1 MKALPM
7 PRLPRRALA
16 AIAVSPALSP
26 LAFVRATTAQ
36 AQIMPGER
44 TIGRVDAPV
53 TVVEFHSLTCGNC
66 ARFHND
72 IFPRIKAEFIET
84 GQVRFLLRDFPLD
97 RAALDAAVMVHCA
110 GPDRFEPLLSLVY
123 AQKENWA
130 HAPEPR
136 AILRRYAGLA
146 GLTAPQLDACW
157 SDPAFARAV
166 LQMRLDGEREHGVNA
181 TPSFLVGG
189 RLHRGVLTF
198 EQFAALV
205 RPLLPAG
212 RRP

>member
-1 MKALPM
+1 MS
-7 PRLPRRALA
+7 LPRRLAILA
-16 AIAVSPALSP
+16 ASLAPITAFGQGAPPSLPPQPAE
-26 LAFVRATTAQ
+26 RA
-36 AQIMPGER
+36 
-44 TIGRVDAPV
+44 IGRADAPV
-53 TVVEFHSLTCGNC
+53 TVIEFHSLTCGNC

-84 GQVRFLLRDFPLD
+84 GLVRFLLRDFPLD

-110 GPDRFEPLLSLVY
+110 GPDRFAPLLSLVY
-123 AQKENWA
+123 AQKEDWA

-146 GLTAPQLDACW
+146 ALAAPQLDACW

-181 TPSFLVGG
+181 TPSFLIGG

>member
-1 MKALPM
+1 M

-16 AIAVSPALSP
+16 ALALIP
-26 LAFVRATTAQ
+26 LAPARAQTL
-36 AQIMPGER
+36 PGER
-44 TIGRVDAPV
+44 AIGRADAPV

-84 GQVRFLLRDFPLD
+84 GLVRFLLRDFPLD
-97 RAALDAAVMVHCA
+97 RAALDAAVMLHCA
-110 GPDRFEPLLSLVY
+110 GPDRFEPLLGLVY
-123 AQKENWA
+123 TQKESWA
-130 HAPEPR
+130 HASEPR

-166 LQMRLDGEREHGVNA
+166 LQMRLDGEREYGVTA
-181 TPSFLVGG
+181 TPSFLIGG
-189 RLHRGVLTF
+189 RLHRGALTF
-198 EQFAALV
+198 EQFATLV
-205 RPLLPAG
+205 RPLLPAD